1 MEKFIEALFS
11 SDSPEGAAGNVLKG
25 LFTMLMGSQANKGPS
40 QAQEDAMKR
49 MMQIATGQYNM
60 QAKHA
65 NMDLPLRQ
73 DLFGALRNREAEKAP
88 RIQPGSFRPS
98 NPYERLNRVGPANP
112 GSLMPSL
119 MGGGKPAL
127 GAGFTPQAAT
137 RNPMRP
143 PLPAPPVAGSDP
155 MPGRTSG
162 MTVSKPY

>member
-60 QAKHA
+60 QAKQA

-73 DLFGALRNREAEKAP
+73 DLFGALRNREAERAP

-98 NPYERLNRVGPANP
+98 NPYQRLNRVGPSEADRKK
-112 GSLMPSL
+112 LMPSL
-119 MGGGKPAL
+119 VGGGKGVL
-127 GAGFTPQAAT
+127 GAGSKGWTPGAGMGVA
-137 RNPMRP
+137 NP
-143 PLPAPPVAGSDP
+143 L
-155 MPGRTSG
+155 MPTDETS
-162 MTVSKPY
+162 